1 MGVLL
6 REVLRLL
13 CGVNHWSYA
22 VFWKIG
28 YQNPKLLIWEDSYHD
43 SVSSSSN
50 KPVSSFGEWEG
61 FCGTDAQSSMLGL
74 QTGGNGVHFLVNKMM
89 MDNQVII
96 VGEGIVGRAAFTGNH
111 DWILANNYT
120 GHSHPPE
127 VVNEIRHQ
135 FSAGMQTIAVIP
147 ICPHGVVQLGS
158 SLSISENS
166 GFVNSVKSL
175 ILRLGCVPGAL
186 LSDNHE
192 EKDLTGRIETPI
204 PFGQPIS
211 PHLSKVP
218 TPTSLP
224 SETLKMQSFSSSQS
238 SKVPSHPQLGQFQ
251 DNLKY
256 PAASIICGPN
266 LTDGVAQVIPPT
278 PESLLNHHR
287 AANFSSMTGFHHPT
301 TGRSDTNNPVLPLP
315 ARQIVLESGGPSHF
329 GNTKNPSD
337 SFSLMRRKGNGN
349 LNSSGVPGK
358 VHTST
363 PCLSIDSSNVGRL
376 ASTTLVDQLSNGD
389 SGMLGDDSDCR
400 FNPATN
406 FNHGGITS
414 QATMQK
420 KMDSDLFQALNL
432 QSIQLTGHQSGSQS
446 TITVNNEFTNL
457 CAAQRSSGDDLYDI
471 LGVDFRNKLLGG
483 EWNNVITDVPH
494 QKSETL
500 VEDKRSSDFYSTTLP
515 ARGNSDHLL
524 EAVVSRAHSS
534 AKQNSGDSN
543 SSRTTVT
550 KASSPS
556 VPSGP
561 RMYGPVSVPDSVK
574 TETFD
579 IPGRGRTSMDDMV
592 SCSQTTSVYGSQLSS
607 LGSHSGRRDNSV
619 STTGF
624 SKKNEESSNKTN
636 RKRLKPGE
644 NPRPRPKDRQM
655 IQDRVKELR
664 DIVPN
669 GAKCS
674 IDALLERTIKHM
686 LFLQSVTKHADKL
699 KQTAESKFIRKDG
712 GIHLKDNF
720 EGGATWAFEVGSQ
733 SMVCP
738 IVVED
743 LNPPR
748 QMLIEML
755 CEERGFFLEIAEM
768 IRGMGLTILK
778 GIMEARNDKIWAHFV
793 VEANRDVTRVEIF
806 MSLVHHLQQT
816 IKLSSTPSAN
826 AVESSSDIMAQ
837 QHGFAQAAA
846 SIPATGG
853 LINLQ

>member
-28 YQNPKLLIWEDSYHD
+28 IQNSKLLIWEDSYHD
-43 SVSSSSN
+43 SASSSSH

-61 FCGTDAQSSMLGL
+61 FRGTDAQSSMLGL
-74 QTGGNGVHFLVNKMM
+74 QAGVNGVDSLVNKMM

-111 DWILANNYT
+111 DWILSNNYT
-120 GHSHPPE
+120 GHSHPPQ

-158 SLSISENS
+158 SLTISENS
-166 GFVNSVKSL
+166 GFVNNVKSL
-175 ILRLGCVPGAL
+175 ILELGCIPGAL

-192 EKDLTGRIETPI
+192 EKDLTERIGIPI
-204 PFGQPIS
+204 SFRQPIS
-211 PHLSKVP
+211 PHFSKVP
-218 TPTSLP
+218 TPTSLL
-224 SETLKMQSFSSSQS
+224 SETFKLQNFKSSHS
-238 SKVPSHPQLGQFQ
+238 SKVPSHPQIGHCQ
-251 DNLKY
+251 DNLKS

-266 LTDGVAQVIPPT
+266 LTDGVAQVIPPIHE
-278 PESLLNHHR
+278 PSLNHCR
-287 AANFSSMTGFHHPT
+287 TSNFSSVTGFHHPT
-301 TGRSDTNNPVLPLP
+301 TGHSDASNTVLSLP
-315 ARQIVLESGGPSHF
+315 EQQVVLESCGPSHF
-329 GNTKNPSD
+329 GNTKNATD
-337 SFSLMRRKGNGN
+337 SFSMMRIKGNVNHYSIGVHGN
-349 LNSSGVPGK
+349 VQ
-358 VHTST
+358 TST
-363 PCLSIDSSNVGRL
+363 PCLPTDSSNMGRL
-376 ASTTLVDQLSNGD
+376 ASRRVVDQPSNGG
-389 SGMLGDDSDCR
+389 SGMLGDDSNCR
-400 FNPATN
+400 FNSSTN
-406 FNHGGITS
+406 FNHGDITS

-420 KMDSDLFQALNL
+420 MDRDLFQALNL

-446 TITVNNEFTNL
+446 TITVNNEFTNSF
-457 CAAQRSSGDDLYDI
+457 AALYPSGDDLYDI

-483 EWNNVITDVPH
+483 KLNNVITDGSH
-494 QKSETL
+494 QKSETM
-500 VEDKRSSDFYSTTLP
+500 VEDKKGSDFYSTTLP
-515 ARGNSDHLL
+515 ATGTSDHLL

-534 AKQNSGDSN
+534 TKQNSDDSN

-556 VPSGP
+556 VPSAHHT
-561 RMYGPVSVPDSVK
+561 YGLVSVPDPVK
-574 TETFD
+574 RETFD
-579 IPGRGRTSMDDMV
+579 LPGRGRTTTDDV
-592 SCSQTTSVYGSQLSS
+592 GSCSQTTSFYGSQLSS
-607 LGSHSGRRDNSV
+607 LGSHNGRRDNSI
-619 STTGF
+619 STSGF
-624 SKKNEESSNKTN
+624 PKKNEESSNKPN

-669 GAKCS
+669 GGKCS

-699 KQTAESKFIRKDG
+699 KHTAESKFIRKDG
-712 GIHLKDNF
+712 GVLLKDNF

-743 LNPPR
+743 LNLPR

-793 VEANRDVTRVEIF
+793 VEANRDVTRMEIF

-816 IKLSSTPSAN
+816 TKGSSTLSAN
-826 AVESSSDIMAQ
+826 AVESSSNMMAQ
-837 QHGFAQAAA
+837 QHGFTQAAA

-853 LINLQ
+853 LISLQ